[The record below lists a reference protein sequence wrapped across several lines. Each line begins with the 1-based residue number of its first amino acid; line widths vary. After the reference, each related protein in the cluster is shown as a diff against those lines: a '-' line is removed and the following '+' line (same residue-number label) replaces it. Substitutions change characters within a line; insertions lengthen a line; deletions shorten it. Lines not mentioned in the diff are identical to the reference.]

1 MAYRVLERLRLDT
14 VVRRRLVAVES
25 VRDHRPVVA
34 RRLDLETLGTPR
46 GFTVRHLRE
55 GSQATYQL
63 SYLLADYLIARDG
76 LGHVV
81 DYFRSCAT
89 RGDRH
94 GKFAAAFGQSL
105 EDFEREALAHLA
117 KFSH

>member
-1 MAYRVLERLRLDT
+1 M
-14 VVRRRLVAVES
+14 
-25 VRDHRPVVA
+25 
-34 RRLDLETLGTPR
+34 
-46 GFTVRHLRE
+46 RHLRE

-76 LGHVV
+76 LDHVV